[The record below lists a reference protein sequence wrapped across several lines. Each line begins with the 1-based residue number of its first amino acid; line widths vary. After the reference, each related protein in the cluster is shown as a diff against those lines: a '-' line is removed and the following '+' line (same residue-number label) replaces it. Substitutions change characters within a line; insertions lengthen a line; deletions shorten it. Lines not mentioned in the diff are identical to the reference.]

1 MRLRNYQ
8 GLSAFDLISEYD
20 EWIESGCFDDDVVAR
35 LKGMFNR
42 RD

>member
-20 EWIESGCFDDDVVAR
+20 EWIESECFDEDVVAR
-35 LKGMFNR
+35 LKGTFNI